1 MNPGGPPRRPRLAM
15 PEQAS
20 QSHGIPCRSFFWQ
33 EVLFDFKV
41 GAVIDLTPAD
51 GLLAQAA
58 LHTRIPYTGLVFT
71 PKHADELLH
80 RLRSW
85 LIAGAT
91 REGDPWY
98 DPHLVEAITKP
109 KAKAKADATARTV
122 AETRSKAKA
131 KPKVAQ
137 ASRSSGRRRK
147 KRGSGEEAAR
157 TTTTKTAKAKAD
169 ADTADP
175 FMSEHDEEAESEGE
189 ESGESEE
196 I

>member
-1 MNPGGPPRRPRLAM
+1 M
-15 PEQAS
+15 PQL
-20 QSHGIPCRSFFWQ
+20 FWHAF
-33 EVLFDFKV
+33 LFDFKV

-51 GLLAQAA
+51 GLLAMAA
-58 LHTRIPYTGLVFT
+58 SHTRIPSTGLVFT
-71 PKHADELLH
+71 PKHADELLQ
-80 RLRSW
+80 RLQSS
-85 LIAGAT
+85 LIARAT

-137 ASRSSGRRRK
+137 AQGGASRSSGRRRK
-147 KRGSGEEAAR
+147 KRGSGKEAAR
-157 TTTTKTAKAKAD
+157 TTTTKTAKARAKAKAD
-169 ADTADP
+169 TDTADH
-175 FMSEHDEEAESEGE
+175 FMSEHDEEAGSEGE

>member
-1 MNPGGPPRRPRLAM
+1 M
-15 PEQAS
+15 PQLV
-20 QSHGIPCRSFFWQ
+20 WQ

-41 GAVIDLTPAD
+41 GAVVDLTPAD

-71 PKHADELLH
+71 PKRADELLQ
-80 RLRSW
+80 RLQCW

-131 KPKVAQ
+131 KPKVPQAQ
-137 ASRSSGRRRK
+137 GNASRSSGRRRK
-147 KRGSGEEAAR
+147 KHGSGEEAAR
-157 TTTTKTAKAKAD
+157 TTTTKTAKAKAKAKAD
-169 ADTADP
+169 ADTVDP
-175 FMSEHDEEAESEGE
+175 FMSEHDEEAASEGE
-189 ESGESEE
+189 ESSASEG